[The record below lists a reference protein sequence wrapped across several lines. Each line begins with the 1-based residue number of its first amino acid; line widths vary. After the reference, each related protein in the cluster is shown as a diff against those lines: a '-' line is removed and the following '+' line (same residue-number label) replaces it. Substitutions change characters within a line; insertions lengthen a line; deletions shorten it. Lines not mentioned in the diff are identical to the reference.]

1 MYLDIQ
7 SLIFVIIVIT
17 LIRIIITM
25 FARLPRAAGLARR
38 DSDGGTLNLDLGMEQ
53 YNLPFHLA

>member
-53 YNLPFHLA
+53 YNL